1 MNWIFATVRR
11 YLQRRNRRDSLDQE
25 LAEFIHSER
34 EENRARGMS
43 VEEADRQARIKL
55 GSVRRLHEDIW
66 QQNSFSALESLGRDL
81 KYSFRSLTRSYGFT
95 VTAILVMGLGIGAT
109 TALFTVVRAVLLN
122 PLPYPD
128 SAQLFELYED
138 QGKLDQQYHFIPVS
152 AGSFIE
158 WQRAARNSAELGLIA
173 PWRSYNVSANGKQLP
188 ESVDAGWVSW
198 NFFRILRVAPA
209 LGRNFLASD
218 DQRSAP
224 ATVILANSFWRRR
237 FAADPAIIGKSVWL
251 DAKAYTIIG
260 VMPASF
266 TFPNP
271 KTQLWTAVSH
281 EASPSLMS
289 TSEDHGFNA
298 VGRLLPGNTMSGLL
312 AQLNTVQKR
321 IKQNDPHPSVAS
333 YVVARTLLD
342 ATVEDYKTPLWV
354 LFAATICVLFIA
366 CLNVAN
372 LLVARS
378 SARQKD
384 LAIRAALGGSRWRL
398 IREHITESLVLS
410 AAGGILGLLL
420 ASAALAWLLYSHID
434 IARVHETHL
443 DVGALAFVVAISTL
457 SGVAAGLLPSL
468 NLRFGELLETMQNTS
483 RSHSGKGR
491 ARLRKTILTV
501 EVSLTVVLLL
511 GAGLLL
517 KSYQRL
523 RSTGLGCTINNV
535 LTMSFNLPDIRY
547 QQHRQRIA
555 FFDQLLSRVRALPG
569 VEAAGLS
576 TAVPGQGWG
585 GDDDISILEHPPLP
599 KGASIDLLRRAVDPG
614 YFAAIQI
621 PLLRGRDFRDDERL
635 DRGHVAIISEST
647 AKQFFPGENPLGQ
660 HLKIVGTAEEG
671 YSGPFEIVGIV
682 GDTRWMVSQAP
693 RPTFYV
699 PLFFLD
705 DDGATLVMRS
715 RKAVESLALP
725 VQKVFGQLDP
735 DLPLSNV
742 LTMQQSIGQSTLQ
755 DQFNS
760 TLILAFSILALL
772 LAAVG
777 LYGVLSYLVTQRTGE
792 LSIRIALGASRGEVL
807 RTTLV
812 DGLTPVAIGS
822 IIGFAGGTAAVQLLR
837 AMLYG
842 MSPFDWRVF
851 TVVAGVLA
859 VTAALACAFPAWR
872 AAQLDPA
879 RALHAE

>member
-1 MNWIFATVRR
+1 MSWILARVRR
-11 YLQRRNRRDSLDQE
+11 FRQRRHRRDSLDQE

-55 GSVRRLHEDIW
+55 GSVRRLHEDVW
-66 QQNSFSALESLGRDL
+66 QQNSFSAFESIARDL
-81 KYSFRSLTRSYGFT
+81 KYSLRSLTRSYGFT
-95 VTAILVMGLGIGAT
+95 VTAILIMSLGIGVT
-109 TALFTVVRAVLLN
+109 TASFTVVRAVLLN

-128 SAQLFELYED
+128 STRLVELYED
-138 QGKLDQQYHFIPVS
+138 QGKFDQQYHFIPVS
-152 AGSFIE
+152 AGSFVE
-158 WQRAARNSAELGLIA
+158 WQRAARNRAELGLIA
-173 PWRSYNVSANGKQLP
+173 PWRSYNVSANGKELP
-188 ESVDAGWVSW
+188 ESVDAGWISW
-198 NFFRILRVAPA
+198 NFFRVLRVAPA
-209 LGRNFLASD
+209 LGRDFLASD

-251 DAKAYTIIG
+251 DAKPYTVIG
-260 VMPASF
+260 VMRPSF

-271 KTQLWTAVSH
+271 KTQLWTAVNH

-289 TSEDHGFNA
+289 TSEDHEFNA
-298 VGRLLPGNTMSGLL
+298 VGRLLPGTSMSGLL
-312 AQLNTVQKR
+312 SQLSIVQRR
-321 IKQNDPHPSVAS
+321 IKRNDPNPSVAS
-333 YVVARTLLD
+333 YVVGRTLLE
-342 ATVEDYKTPLWV
+342 ATIGDYKAPLWV
-354 LFAATICVLFIA
+354 LFAATICVLFVA

-372 LLVARS
+372 LLAARS
-378 SARQKD
+378 SARQND

-420 ASAALAWLLYSHID
+420 ASTALAWLLYSRVD
-434 IARVHETHL
+434 IARAQEIHL
-443 DVGALAFVVAISTL
+443 NAGALAFIAAISMAG
-457 SGVAAGLLPSL
+457 GVGAGLVPSL
-468 NLRFGELLETMQNTS
+468 NVKFSQLLETIQNNS
-483 RSHSGKGR
+483 RSHSGRGR

-501 EVSLTVVLLL
+501 EVSLTIVLLV

-535 LTMSFNLPDIRY
+535 LTMSFNLPDVRY
-547 QQHRQRIA
+547 QQHTERIA
-555 FFDQLLSRVRALPG
+555 FFEHLLLRVRALPG

-576 TAVPGQGWG
+576 TAIPGQGWG
-585 GDDDISILEHPPLP
+585 GDDDISIVEHPPLP

-614 YFAAIQI
+614 YFAAVQI
-621 PLLRGRDFRDDERL
+621 PLVRGRYFRDDERL
-635 DRGHVAIISEST
+635 GRGHVAIISEST

-660 HLKIVGTAEEG
+660 HLKVVGTAEEG
-671 YSGPFEIVGIV
+671 YSRPYEIAGIV
-682 GDTRWMVSQAP
+682 GDTRWMVSQPP
-693 RPTFYV
+693 RPTFYL

-705 DDGATLVMRS
+705 DDGTTLVVRS
-715 RKAVESLALP
+715 RKNVESLALP
-725 VQKVFGQLDP
+725 VQKIFGQLDP
-735 DLPLSNV
+735 DLPLSDV
-742 LTMQQSIGQSTLQ
+742 LTMEQRIGQSTLQ

-760 TLILAFSILALL
+760 TLVLGFAILALL

-792 LSIRIALGASRGEVL
+792 LSIRIALGASRAEVL
-807 RTTLV
+807 RITLV

-822 IIGFAGGTAAVQLLR
+822 MIGFAGATAAVQFLR

-842 MSPFDWRVF
+842 VSPFDWSVF
-851 TVVAGVLA
+851 TVVAGVLSI
-859 VTAALACAFPAWR
+859 TAALACALPAWR